1 MLIHVICKMEILAL
15 LSQYEGHHKCNLK
28 QINEFFKELTKSKSN
43 TFNIEHYSDFIEAFK
58 CCNSIG
64 MCSILAQF
72 AVNSYIL
79 YNDVAEIER
88 DRKYYKKIIN
98 YMIKHT
104 GPIYPDINALQIYVN
119 QNNSYFYGYHDSSNV
134 EIFKLIAEL
143 QIKLCPDLI
152 YNGLVKPGKSEA
164 REGAGAGAGAT
175 EVECKTSKSI
185 RRIKVGFVSDFVVSL
200 HSVAKDRLGII
211 KHLHNDPE
219 FDVKIMSRKTETD
232 ALFDI
237 IAFKNMNPTDLI
249 VKMDNENIVE
259 NRQQIA
265 DQQFDIIVYPEIG
278 MCSKNRWIAF
288 SRLAPIQIATWGHS
302 DTSGLPNIDY
312 FVSSK
317 YFNSP
322 DDHDQYSENLILFNS
337 LGTYYHDLC
346 KVLKQHPDFATHDS
360 TAFREKIIEKTGV
373 KNPNIYG
380 CLQSFFKTHPSFVK
394 MLDDI
399 LKMYPNGVIV
409 ILSAKDDSCM
419 DTEKHMK
426 YINAGITHN
435 DRAYFVHQSPFTQ
448 HALDIK
454 NCDLILDYFPFG
466 GFNST
471 IESFSLGKI
480 CITRPGRRISGK
492 FTQGLYEKMGI
503 TEFICQTHEEYVKKA
518 VEYGTNC
525 EKRKEYENCIA
536 ENIHKIFEETES
548 VDEWKELLINLHN
561 GNKLNY

>member
-1 MLIHVICKMEILAL
+1 MLIHAIRNMEILAL
-15 LSQYEGHHKCNLK
+15 LSQYEGHYKCNLK
-28 QINEFFKELTKSKSN
+28 QINAFFKELTKSKSN
-43 TFNIEHYSDFIEAFK
+43 SFNIEHYSDFIEAFK

-64 MCSILAQF
+64 TCSILSQF

-88 DRKYYKKIIN
+88 DRKYYKKIIDH
-98 YMIKHT
+98 MIKHA
-104 GPIYPDINALQIYVN
+104 GPIYPDINALQMYAN
-119 QNNSYFYGYHDSSNV
+119 QNNSYLYCYHDSSNV
-134 EIFKLIAEL
+134 EIFKLIAEF
-143 QIKLCPDLI
+143 QIKLCPDLL
-152 YNGLVKPGKSEA
+152 YNGLVKPGKGKSEA
-164 REGAGAGAGAT
+164 STGAEANK
-175 EVECKTSKSI
+175 VECITSKSKSI
-185 RRIKVGFVSDFVVSL
+185 RRIKVGFISDFIVSL

-211 KHLHNDPE
+211 KHLCTDPE
-219 FDVKIMSRKTETD
+219 FDVKIMSRKAETD
-232 ALFDI
+232 VFFNI

-317 YFNSP
+317 CFNSP
-322 DDHDQYSENLILFNS
+322 DDEDQYSEKLILFNS
-337 LGTYYHDLC
+337 LGTYYHDIC
-346 KVLKQHPDFATHDS
+346 KVLKQQPDFANHDS
-360 TAFREKIIEKTGV
+360 TSFRKRIIEKTGV

-380 CLQSFFKTHPSFVK
+380 CLQSFFKIHPSFVK

-399 LKMYPNGVIV
+399 LKMDPNGVIV
-409 ILSAKDDSCM
+409 MLSAKDGGDL

-435 DRAYFVHQSPFTQ
+435 DRLHFVYQSPFMQ
-448 HALDIK
+448 HVLDIK

-471 IESFSLGKI
+471 IESLSLGKI

-492 FTQGLYEKMGI
+492 FTQGLYKKMGI
-503 TEFICQTHEEYVKKA
+503 TEFICQTHEEYVQKA
-518 VEYGTNC
+518 VEYGMNC